1 MRSVYQLTGLRKD
14 FIKLNELTA
23 GPGRGPAVNADWR
36 IVSDHS
42 KQCPA

>member
-23 GPGRGPAVNADWR
+23 GPDEGLRQR
-36 IVSDHS
+36 
-42 KQCPA
+42 